1 MNPVMSNLTRF
12 MLAAFSAALF
22 SLTALAQTA
31 FEQIAADPLKAG
43 GIYNMYNE
51 NPGPFTPA
59 PKGYKPF
66 YISHYGRHGARHL
79 SSNSQYRQ
87 IRDILVKAHED
98 GALTAKGEDLYARY
112 MKMFPLVDGRGGDL
126 TEAGAREHRGIAQR
140 MLDNYP
146 QVFKGKRLI
155 DARST
160 DVPRCIISMDNFCDQ
175 LKRTHP
181 KLRIEKTVDK
191 ADMAFLNPHSKYNP
205 DNTETDI
212 GHNNK
217 YAYWQPAYKQM
228 CHENADPEIFF
239 ARLFKDWNYIRQFG
253 NPEDLEY
260 LMYYLACG
268 TQCLENGFDFWDLFS
283 FEEKCLL
290 WEAGSYLFF
299 CSKGPDDIQGGRQW
313 AFCWTLAQDILDGY
327 DKDMAEGRAA
337 RLRFGHDI
345 AIMSFMTLMDIEGWS
360 TPAPTPH
367 EAKDLWQNYNIP
379 MGANIQFIF
388 YKNRRGHILVRFM
401 NNENDIRFPIP
412 SETAPYY
419 DWKDLRAYMQQRI
432 ATARQIIATTPA
444 PPKK

>member
-1 MNPVMSNLTRF
+1 MKNLTRF
-12 MLAAFSAALF
+12 LLTAFSAALL

-43 GIYNMYNE
+43 GIYNLYNE
-51 NPGPFTPA
+51 NPGPCAPA

-66 YISHYGRHGARHL
+66 YISHYGRHGARYL
-79 SSNSQYRQ
+79 SSNSQFRQ
-87 IRDILVKAHED
+87 IRDILLKARED
-98 GALTAKGEDLYARY
+98 DALTEKGKDFCDRY
-112 MKMFPLVDGRGGDL
+112 LKMFPLVDGRGGDL

-140 MLDNYP
+140 MIDRNP
-146 QVFKGKRLI
+146 QVFRGKRTI

-175 LKRTHP
+175 LKRNNP
-181 KLRIEKTVDK
+181 DLRIGKTVRK

-205 DNTETDI
+205 DVTPTDE
-212 GHNNK
+212 GYNNK
-217 YAYWQPAYKQM
+217 YAYWQDAYKQM
-228 CHENADPEIFF
+228 CRENTDSEVFF
-239 ARLFKDWNYIRQFG
+239 GRLFKDWNYVSRFG
-253 NPEDLEY
+253 NPMDLEI
-260 LMYYLACG
+260 LLYYLCCG
-268 TQCLENGFDFWDLFS
+268 TQCMESEFNFWDLFT

-290 WEAGSYLFF
+290 WEADSYRFF

-345 AIMSFMTLMDIEGWS
+345 AIMSFMTLMGIEGWS
-360 TPAPTPH
+360 TPAPSPH
-367 EAKDLWQNYNIP
+367 DAKDLWQDFNIP

-388 YKNRRGHILVRFM
+388 YRNRRGHVLVRFM

-419 DWKDLRAYMQQRI
+419 DWNALRTYIQGRIDL
-432 ATARQIIATTPA
+432 ARRIIATTEA